1 MTDSELRALCHRF
14 LDAIERQDFETVAD
28 VYHPELRFWVNLT
41 GKELSRDESLSVLRE
56 GAGRHRRR
64 TYDDRTINTFDT
76 GFLARY
82 TCTVVTHDGT
92 RTALWACLVARCHE
106 GRIVR
111 MDEYLDSGK
120 FGRPP
125 GSTGG

>member
-56 GAGRHRRR
+56 GAGRHRRVITSYSIHYTKLYESCGER
-64 TYDDRTINTFDT
+64 
-76 GFLARY
+76 LA
-82 TCTVVTHDGT
+82 
-92 RTALWACLVARCHE
+92 
-106 GRIVR
+106 
-111 MDEYLDSGK
+111 
-120 FGRPP
+120 
-125 GSTGG
+125 